1 MAIDFDGVPEI
12 IAKVA
17 NKTDNE
23 TVKEKWEELK
33 TLVHLVHKDEI
44 LRQRKKLDEWKSG
57 MDDVNKKISR
67 LQQSSWGV
75 GVEDN
80 DYDFDVSYSGGSISL
95 GDYGSTTSMS
105 TTFEPYE
112 QPQMELK
119 FPMTEQEEYEN
130 AGLTE
135 EQKQLRAYYQKILK
149 AVHKS
154 GAFLGP
160 YVENHYYN
168 KAHTDGY
175 DHRIYSFVR
184 YDDKEVVLVVSNFE
198 KDKNYKIDLKLDP
211 NIVSLLQLNKD
222 DYDLSDLLTNDTS
235 KLHISEEIGHVSM
248 DLKPLESRIFL
259 FKR

>member
-1 MAIDFDGVPEI
+1 MTKYSDGIPEI

-17 NKTDNE
+17 DSTDNE

-44 LRQRKKLDEWKSG
+44 LRQRKKLDEWKTG
-57 MDDVNKKISR
+57 MDDVNRKISR

-80 DYDFDVSYSGGSISL
+80 EYDFDVSYSGGSVSL

-112 QPQMELK
+112 QPQMEPQMELK

-135 EQKQLRAYYQKILK
+135 EQMKHVEENTLSTPLSEYEAIENNLYKKEHIKQMQ
-149 AVHKS
+149 
-154 GAFLGP
+154 
-160 YVENHYYN
+160 
-168 KAHTDGY
+168 
-175 DHRIYSFVR
+175 
-184 YDDKEVVLVVSNFE
+184 
-198 KDKNYKIDLKLDP
+198 DP
-211 NIVSLLQLNKD
+211 SHNQWGIAGEPK
-222 DYDLSDLLTNDTS
+222 
-235 KLHISEEIGHVSM
+235 K
-248 DLKPLESRIFL
+248 K
-259 FKR
+259 